1 MQKEASIENVKVT
14 FSAPENG
21 DTVADVA
28 LVVRSARNC
37 TESKCEPNSVKL
49 GMYDGAVTVMGVL
62 KSMHE

>member
-1 MQKEASIENVKVT
+1 L
-14 FSAPENG
+14 APENG

-49 GMYDGAVTVMGVL
+49 GMYDGAVTVVGVL

>member
-1 MQKEASIENVKVT
+1 MEKITVT

-21 DTVADVA
+21 DTVVDVT

-49 GMYDGAVTVMGVL
+49 GI
-62 KSMHE
+62 